1 MKLKLPINI
10 LDIFRNKKQIN
21 ENVMS
26 DELVMDTNAVVKY
39 VITRTELPIDVVLK
53 VLDAENDWLHENGFY
68 DQDED

>member
-10 LDIFRNKKQIN
+10 LGIFRSKKLVDKNI
-21 ENVMS
+21 MS